1 MADKVIGIDLGT
13 SFSCVSVVLDA
24 NPVVIPDKDGN
35 LTTPSVVAFGAENQR
50 LVGWKAKKQ
59 AVYNPSNTVASS
71 KRLIGRKF
79 FSQEVKKAREMMPYQ
94 IVEGPHSDVR
104 IRVQGQ
110 DYSLAEIASF
120 VLTKMKQI
128 AEDYLGETVRRAVI
142 TVPAYFNDSQRQA
155 TKDAGEIAG
164 LEVLRI
170 INEPT
175 AAALSYGYGR
185 DLDKKVVIYDF
196 GGGTF
201 DVSVL
206 DIIGDVFE
214 VVSTAGDT
222 YLGGDDIDQRIA
234 GYFAAKFAEAYKVNP
249 LENKLALQKL
259 LEASENAK
267 IQLSMQD
274 EVTLTIPEFCKDGSG
289 TMRSMNGVLT
299 QTKFADLI
307 YDLIQKTF
315 KVCDEALQ
323 EARMTAGD
331 IDEIIMVGG
340 PTKLPLIRQSV
351 QQYFQKVPQTNV
363 DPDLV
368 VAMGAA
374 IQAAALSDA
383 GSDAV
388 EPTEGTEPS
397 MPDENMTEPGMKQR
411 PAGDMP
417 TQVKQAK
424 PTSLLID
431 VTPLSL
437 GIETVGGFTERLI
450 ERNSPVPTDQ
460 SRIFTTSADNQTQ
473 VKIRV
478 YQGESKKAA
487 ENDLLGEFELQ
498 GLRPAQRGD
507 VKIEVTFELDANGI
521 LHVAAKD
528 LETNKQQAIR
538 IAASSGLTRDEVQ
551 AMKQRAAA
559 GRTT

>member
-1 MADKVIGIDLGT
+1 MAHDKVIGIDLGT
-13 SFSCVSVVLDA
+13 SFSCVSVMIDG

-50 LVGWKAKKQ
+50 LVGWKAKRQ
-59 AVYNPSNTVASS
+59 AVYNPGNTVGSS

-79 FSQEVKKAREMMPYQ
+79 FSQEVKKARDMMPYQ

-104 IRVQGQ
+104 IRVQAQ

-120 VLTKMKQI
+120 ILSKMKQI
-128 AEDYLGETVRRAVI
+128 AEDYLGEAVTKAVI

-175 AAALSYGYGR
+175 AAALAYGYGR
-185 DLDKKVVIYDF
+185 DLDKKVVIYDL

-234 GYFAAKFAEAYKVNP
+234 GYFAGKFQEAYKVNP

-267 IQLSMQD
+267 IQLSLQN
-274 EVTLTIPEFCKDGSG
+274 EVTMLIPEFSKDANGN
-289 TMRSMNGVLT
+289 MRPLNGVLT
-299 QTKFADLI
+299 TTKLADLI

-331 IDEIIMVGG
+331 IDEIILVGG

-351 QQYFQKVPQTNV
+351 EQYFQRVPQTNV

-374 IQAAALSDA
+374 IQAAALSES
-383 GSDAV
+383 GRESDA
-388 EPTEGTEPS
+388 TEGTEPS
-397 MPDENMTEPGMKQR
+397 LSSD
-411 PAGDMP
+411 DP
-417 TQVKQAK
+417 TNVKQAPK

-460 SRIFTTSADNQTQ
+460 SRIFTTSADNQVQ

-487 ENDLLGEFELQ
+487 ENDLLGEFELS
-498 GLRPAQRGD
+498 GLRAAQRGD
-507 VKIEVTFELDANGI
+507 VKVEVTFELDANGI

-528 LETNKQQAIR
+528 LETNKQQVIR
-538 IAASSGLTRDEVQ
+538 IAASSGLTRDEV
-551 AMKQRAAA
+551 AKMKANAAR
-559 GRTT
+559 GVTM

>member
-1 MADKVIGIDLGT
+1 MSDKVIGIDLGT
-13 SFSCVSVVLDA
+13 SFSCVSVVIDG

-50 LVGWKAKKQ
+50 LVGWKAKRQ
-59 AVYNPSNTVASS
+59 AVYNPENTVFSS

-79 FSQEVKKAREMMPYQ
+79 FSQEVKKARELMPYQ

-110 DYSLAEIASF
+110 DYSLPEIGSF
-120 VLTKMKQI
+120 VLSKMKQI
-128 AEDYLGETVRRAVI
+128 AEDYLGESVKRAVV

-164 LEVLRI
+164 LEILRI

-175 AAALSYGYGR
+175 AAALAYGYGR
-185 DLDKKVVIYDF
+185 DLDKKVVIYDL

-234 GYFAAKFAEAYKVNP
+234 GYFAAKFQEAYKVNP

-267 IQLSMQD
+267 IQMSLQN
-274 EVTLTIPEFCKDGSG
+274 EVTMSIPEFCKDEKGVV
-289 TMRSMNGVLT
+289 RPMNGVLT

-331 IDEIIMVGG
+331 IDEVILVGG

-374 IQAAALSDA
+374 IQAAALAESGA
-383 GSDAV
+383 EA
-388 EPTEGTEPS
+388 TEPS
-397 MPDENMTEPGMKQR
+397 QAQGGSPAAVMPGQ
-411 PAGDMP
+411 
-417 TQVKQAK
+417 K
-424 PTSLLID
+424 PSDQETNIKPSSLLID

-487 ENDLLGEFELQ
+487 ENDMLGEFELS
-498 GLRPAQRGD
+498 GLRAAPRGE

-521 LHVAAKD
+521 LHVTAKD

-551 AMKQRAAA
+551 RMKQQAAR
-559 GRTT
+559 GVTM

>member
-1 MADKVIGIDLGT
+1 
-13 SFSCVSVVLDA
+13 
-24 NPVVIPDKDGN
+24 
-35 LTTPSVVAFGAENQR
+35 
-50 LVGWKAKKQ
+50 
-59 AVYNPSNTVASS
+59 
-71 KRLIGRKF
+71 KF

-110 DYSLAEIASF
+110 DYSLPEIASF
-120 VLTKMKQI
+120 VLSKMKQI
-128 AEDYLGETVRRAVI
+128 AEDYLGETVSRAVI

-175 AAALSYGYGR
+175 AAALAYGYGR

-234 GYFAAKFAEAYKVNP
+234 GYFAAKFQEGYKVNP

-274 EVTLTIPEFCKDGSG
+274 ETSVNVPEFCKDSNG
-289 TMRSMNGVLT
+289 TMRSLNGVLT

-374 IQAAALSDA
+374 IQAAALAES
-383 GSDAV
+383 GT
-388 EPTEGTEPS
+388 EEGTEPS
-397 MPDENMTEPGMKQR
+397 QEGVPADPNEQPTNIKQ
-411 PAGDMP
+411 
-417 TQVKQAK
+417 K
-424 PTSLLID
+424 PSSLLID

-460 SRIFTTSADNQTQ
+460 SRVFTTSADNQTQ

-487 ENDLLGEFELQ
+487 ENDLLGEFELH
-498 GLRPAQRGD
+498 GLRPAPRGD

-521 LHVAAKD
+521 LHVTAKD
-528 LETNKQQAIR
+528 LETNKQAAIR
-538 IAASSGLTRDEVQ
+538 IAASSGLTREEV
-551 AMKQRAAA
+551 ANMKQRAAA
-559 GRTT
+559 GKTM

>member
-1 MADKVIGIDLGT
+1 MSDKVIGVDLGT
-13 SFSCVSVVLDA
+13 SFSCVSVVIDG
-24 NPVVIPDKDGN
+24 NPVVIPDKDGQ
-35 LTTPSVVAFGAENQR
+35 LTAPSVVAIGAENQR

-59 AVYNPSNTVASS
+59 MVYNPANTVSSS

-79 FSQEVKKAREMMPYQ
+79 FSQEVKKAREIMPYQ

-104 IRVQGQ
+104 IRVQSQ
-110 DYSLAEIASF
+110 DYSLPEIGSF
-120 VLTKMKQI
+120 ILSKMKQI

-185 DLDKKVVIYDF
+185 DLDKKIVIYDF

-234 GYFAAKFAEAYKVNP
+234 GYFAQKFQEAYKTNP

-259 LEASENAK
+259 IESSENAK

-274 EVTLTIPEFCKDGSG
+274 EVSVMIPEFSKDANG
-289 TMRSMNGVLT
+289 TMRPLNGTLT
-299 QTKFADLI
+299 TTKLADLI

-331 IDEIIMVGG
+331 IDEVIMVGG
-340 PTKLPLIRQSV
+340 PTKLPLIRQAV
-351 QQYFQKVPQTNV
+351 QQYFQRVPQTDV

-374 IQAAALSDA
+374 IQAAALAESGA
-383 GSDAV
+383 
-388 EPTEGTEPS
+388 EEQPEQGTEPS
-397 MPDENMTEPGMKQR
+397 HAGGSINSS
-411 PAGDMP
+411 AGDDTNIKKNPM
-417 TQVKQAK
+417 K
-424 PTSLLID
+424 PSSLLID

-460 SRIFTTSADNQTQ
+460 SRIFTTSADNQVQ

-487 ENDLLGEFELQ
+487 ENDLLGEFQLD
-498 GLRPAQRGD
+498 GLRPAPRGD

-521 LHVAAKD
+521 LHVSAKD
-528 LETNKQQAIR
+528 LETNKTQAIR
-538 IAASSGLTRDEVQ
+538 IAASSGLTREEVQ
-551 AMKQRAAA
+551 KMKANAAR
-559 GRTT
+559 GVTT

>member
-1 MADKVIGIDLGT
+1 MAEKVIGVDLGT
-13 SFSCVSVVLDA
+13 SFSCVSVVIDG

-50 LVGWKAKKQ
+50 LVGWKAKRQ
-59 AVYNPSNTVASS
+59 MVYNPANTVSSS

-79 FSQEVKKAREMMPYQ
+79 FSQEVKKAREIMPYQ

-104 IRVQGQ
+104 IRVQSQ
-110 DYSLAEIASF
+110 DYSLPEIGSF
-120 VLTKMKQI
+120 VLSKMKQI

-185 DLDKKVVIYDF
+185 DLDKKIVIYDF

-234 GYFAAKFAEAYKVNP
+234 GYFAQKFQEAYKTNP

-259 LEASENAK
+259 IESSENAK

-274 EVTLTIPEFCKDGSG
+274 EVSVMIPEFSKDANG
-289 TMRSMNGVLT
+289 TMRPLNGTLT
-299 QTKFADLI
+299 TTKLADLI

-331 IDEIIMVGG
+331 IDEVIMVGG
-340 PTKLPLIRQSV
+340 PTKLPLIRQAV
-351 QQYFQKVPQTNV
+351 QQYFQRLPQTDV

-374 IQAAALSDA
+374 IQAAALAESGVD
-383 GSDAV
+383 
-388 EPTEGTEPS
+388 EQPEGTEPS
-397 MPDENMTEPGMKQR
+397 Q
-411 PAGDMP
+411 AGDTTDIKRNP
-417 TQVKQAK
+417 LIKDPGAAAK
-424 PTSLLID
+424 PSSLLID

-460 SRIFTTSADNQTQ
+460 SRIFTTSADNQVQ

-487 ENDLLGEFELQ
+487 ENDLLGEFQLD
-498 GLRPAQRGD
+498 GLRAAPRGD

-521 LHVAAKD
+521 LHVTAKD
-528 LETNKQQAIR
+528 LETNKQQVIR
-538 IAASSGLTRDEVQ
+538 IAASSGLTRDEV
-551 AMKQRAAA
+551 AKMKQNAAR
-559 GRTT
+559 GVTT

>member
-1 MADKVIGIDLGT
+1 MAEKVIGVDLGT
-13 SFSCVSVVLDA
+13 SFSCVSVVIDG

-59 AVYNPSNTVASS
+59 MVYNPANTVSSS

-79 FSQEVKKAREMMPYQ
+79 FSQEVKKAREIMPYQ

-104 IRVQGQ
+104 IRVQSQ
-110 DYSLAEIASF
+110 DYSLPEIGSF
-120 VLTKMKQI
+120 VLSKMKQI

-185 DLDKKVVIYDF
+185 DLDKKIVIYDF

-234 GYFAAKFAEAYKVNP
+234 GYFAQKFQEAYKTNP

-259 LEASENAK
+259 IESSENAK

-274 EVTLTIPEFCKDGSG
+274 EVSVMIPEFAKDSNG
-289 TMRSMNGVLT
+289 TMRPLNGTLST
-299 QTKFADLI
+299 TKLADLI

-331 IDEIIMVGG
+331 IDEVIMVGG
-340 PTKLPLIRQSV
+340 PTKLPLIRQAV
-351 QQYFQKVPQTNV
+351 QQYFQRVPQTDV

-374 IQAAALSDA
+374 IQAAALAESGAD
-383 GSDAV
+383 
-388 EPTEGTEPS
+388 EQPEGTEPS
-397 MPDENMTEPGMKQR
+397 TSDADTNIKRNPTIKDPG
-411 PAGDMP
+411 AS
-417 TQVKQAK
+417 AK

-460 SRIFTTSADNQTQ
+460 SRIFTTSADNQVQ

-487 ENDLLGEFELQ
+487 ENDLLGEFQLD
-498 GLRPAQRGD
+498 GLRPAPRGD
-507 VKIEVTFELDANGI
+507 VKVEVTFELDANGI
-521 LHVAAKD
+521 LHVTAKD
-528 LETNKQQAIR
+528 LETNKQQVIR
-538 IAASSGLTRDEVQ
+538 IAASSGLTREEV
-551 AMKQRAAA
+551 AKMKQNAAR
-559 GRTT
+559 GVTT

>member
-1 MADKVIGIDLGT
+1 MAEKVIGVDLGT
-13 SFSCVSVVLDA
+13 SFSCVSVVIDG

-50 LVGWKAKKQ
+50 LVGWKAKRQ
-59 AVYNPSNTVASS
+59 AVYNPQNTVFSS

-79 FSQEVKKAREMMPYQ
+79 FSQEVKKARDLMPYE
-94 IVEGPHSDVR
+94 IVEGPHADVR
-104 IRVQGQ
+104 IRVQSQ
-110 DYSLAEIASF
+110 DYSLAEIGSF

-128 AEDYLGETVRRAVI
+128 AEDYLGESVTKAVI

-175 AAALSYGYGR
+175 AAALAYGYGR
-185 DLDKKVVIYDF
+185 DLDKKVVIYDL

-234 GYFAAKFAEAYKVNP
+234 GYFAQKFQEAYKVNP

-259 LEASENAK
+259 LESSEQAK
-267 IQLSMQD
+267 IQLSQQN
-274 EVTLTIPEFCKDGSG
+274 EVSVQIPEFCKDSNGN
-289 TMRSMNGVLT
+289 MRPLNGVLS

-331 IDEIIMVGG
+331 IDEIILVGG
-340 PTKLPLIRQSV
+340 PTKLPLIRQAV
-351 QQYFQKVPQTNV
+351 EQYFQRVPQTGV

-374 IQAAALSDA
+374 IQAAALAESGAED
-383 GSDAV
+383 V
-388 EPTEGTEPS
+388 QLEMTEPS
-397 MPDENMTEPGMKQR
+397 TAGGDGPTNIKPH
-411 PAGDMP
+411 PAAASGGG
-417 TQVKQAK
+417 KGAK
-424 PTSLLID
+424 PSSLLID

-487 ENDLLGEFELQ
+487 ENDLLGEFELG
-498 GLRPAQRGD
+498 GLRKAARGE

-521 LHVAAKD
+521 LHVTAKD
-528 LETNKQQAIR
+528 LETNKQHAIR
-538 IAASSGLTRDEVQ
+538 IAASSGLTREEVQ
-551 AMKQRAAA
+551 QMKAAA
-559 GRTT
+559 ARGVTM

>member
-1 MADKVIGIDLGT
+1 MDKVIGIDLGT
-13 SFSCVSVVLDA
+13 SFSCVSVVIDG

-50 LVGWKAKKQ
+50 LVGWKAKRQ
-59 AVYNPSNTVASS
+59 AIYNPGNTVNSS

-79 FSQEVKKAREMMPYQ
+79 FSQEVKKAKEMMPYQ

-110 DYSLAEIASF
+110 DYSLPEIGSF
-120 VLTKMKQI
+120 ILSKMKQI
-128 AEDYLGETVRRAVI
+128 AEDYLGETVRKAVV

-164 LEVLRI
+164 LEILRI

-175 AAALSYGYGR
+175 AAALAYGYGR
-185 DLDKKVVIYDF
+185 DLDKKVVIYDL

-234 GYFAAKFAEAYKVNP
+234 GYMAGKFQEAYKVNP

-259 LEASENAK
+259 LESSENAK
-267 IQLSMQD
+267 IQMSLQN
-274 EVTLTIPEFCKDGSG
+274 EVTITIPEFCKDSNGV
-289 TMRSMNGVLT
+289 MRPLNGVLT

-331 IDEIIMVGG
+331 IDEVILVGG

-374 IQAAALSDA
+374 IQAAALAESGAEA
-383 GSDAV
+383 GPES
-388 EPTEGTEPS
+388 TEPS
-397 MPDENMTEPGMKQR
+397 MAEGVTGPS
-411 PAGDMP
+411 AGHVSQNDQP
-417 TQVKQAK
+417 TSVGPK
-424 PTSLLID
+424 PSSLLID

-498 GLRPAQRGD
+498 GLRPAPRGD

-521 LHVAAKD
+521 LHVTAKD

-538 IAASSGLTRDEVQ
+538 IAASSGLTREEVQ
-551 AMKQRAAA
+551 RMKQQAAR
-559 GRTT
+559 GVTM

>member
-1 MADKVIGIDLGT
+1 MSEKVIGIDLGT
-13 SFSCVSVVLDA
+13 SFSCVSVVIDG
-24 NPVVIPDKDGN
+24 NPVVIPDRDGN

-50 LVGWKAKKQ
+50 LVGWKAKRQ
-59 AVYNPSNTVASS
+59 MVYNPANTVSSS

-79 FSQEVKKAREMMPYQ
+79 FSQEVKKAREIMPYQ
-94 IVEGPHSDVR
+94 IVEGPHADVR
-104 IRVQGQ
+104 IRVQSQ
-110 DYSLAEIASF
+110 DYSLPEIGSF
-120 VLTKMKQI
+120 ILSKMKQI
-128 AEDYLGETVRRAVI
+128 AEDYLGESVRRAVI

-175 AAALSYGYGR
+175 AAALAYGYGR

-234 GYFAAKFAEAYKVNP
+234 GYFAQKFQEAYKVNP

-259 LEASENAK
+259 IEASENAK
-267 IQLSMQD
+267 IQLSMQE
-274 EVTLTIPEFCKDGSG
+274 EVTVMIPEFCKDSNG
-289 TMRSMNGVLT
+289 TMRPLNGTLST
-299 QTKFADLI
+299 TKLADLI

-340 PTKLPLIRQSV
+340 PTKLPLLRQAV
-351 QQYFQKVPQTNV
+351 QQYFQRVPQTDV

-374 IQAAALSDA
+374 IQAAALAESGVD
-383 GSDAV
+383 
-388 EPTEGTEPS
+388 EGTEPS
-397 MPDENMTEPGMKQR
+397 QAGETTDIKARPGAPQIGGK
-411 PAGDMP
+411 GE
-417 TQVKQAK
+417 K
-424 PTSLLID
+424 PSSLLID

-460 SRIFTTSADNQTQ
+460 SRIFTTSADNQVQ

-487 ENDLLGEFELQ
+487 ENDLLGEFQLD
-498 GLRPAQRGD
+498 GLRAAPRGD

-521 LHVAAKD
+521 LHVTAKD

-538 IAASSGLTRDEVQ
+538 IAASSGLTREEVQ
-551 AMKQRAAA
+551 RMKANAAR
-559 GRTT
+559 GVTM

>member
-1 MADKVIGIDLGT
+1 MSDKVIGVDLGT
-13 SFSCVSVVLDA
+13 SFSCVSVVIDG
-24 NPVVIPDKDGN
+24 NPVVIPDKDGQ

-50 LVGWKAKKQ
+50 LVGWKAKRQ
-59 AVYNPSNTVASS
+59 MVYNPANTVSSS

-79 FSQEVKKAREMMPYQ
+79 FSQEVKKAREIMPYQ

-104 IRVQGQ
+104 IRVLSQ
-110 DYSLAEIASF
+110 DYSLPEIGSF
-120 VLTKMKQI
+120 ILSKMKQI

-185 DLDKKVVIYDF
+185 DLDKKIVIYDF

-234 GYFAAKFAEAYKVNP
+234 GYFAQKFQEAYKTNP

-259 LEASENAK
+259 IESSENAK

-274 EVTLTIPEFCKDGSG
+274 EVSVMIPEFSKDANG
-289 TMRSMNGVLT
+289 TMRPLNGTLT
-299 QTKFADLI
+299 TTKLADLI

-331 IDEIIMVGG
+331 IDEVIMVGG
-340 PTKLPLIRQSV
+340 PTKLPLIRQAV
-351 QQYFQKVPQTNV
+351 QQYFQRVPQTDV

-374 IQAAALSDA
+374 IQAAALAESGVDEE
-383 GSDAV
+383 V
-388 EPTEGTEPS
+388 EQGTEPS
-397 MPDENMTEPGMKQR
+397 HAGGSINSDADTNIKKNPMK
-411 PAGDMP
+411 PS
-417 TQVKQAK
+417 
-424 PTSLLID
+424 SLLID

-460 SRIFTTSADNQTQ
+460 SRIFTTSADNQVQ

-487 ENDLLGEFELQ
+487 ENDLLGEFQLD
-498 GLRPAQRGD
+498 GLRPAPRGD

-521 LHVAAKD
+521 LHVSAKD
-528 LETNKQQAIR
+528 LETNKTQAIR

-551 AMKQRAAA
+551 KMKANAAR
-559 GRTT
+559 GVTT